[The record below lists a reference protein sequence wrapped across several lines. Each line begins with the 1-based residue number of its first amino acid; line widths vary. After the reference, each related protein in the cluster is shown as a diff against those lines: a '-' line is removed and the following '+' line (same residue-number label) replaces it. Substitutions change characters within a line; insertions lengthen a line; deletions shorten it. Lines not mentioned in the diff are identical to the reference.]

1 MTQDSWL
8 MTLTVILMTNVTH
21 IKCHMSK
28 ALLSDH
34 TSGNHSQWNS
44 WRAVERNVGQ
54 TACSLTRHLQTLCV
68 WMCDLEHSWFYW
80 ICLRHKRRHI
90 HINNIYLFDWI
101 CVWIWFA
108 SHMPCF
114 DHQAGI
120 PIVGVFAFT
129 CKEMVQASNGTFHFS
144 CHWVIAVEEK
154 IPSHM
159 KINTITWMMTDY
171 DSWESLWFWH
181 TKFVIPWS
189 KKRVLALK
197 INNGIQWSGLINH
210 WFSLTKN
217 MFKLV
222 TSKDWGQG
230 WLISIEK

>member
-1 MTQDSWL
+1 M
-8 MTLTVILMTNVTH
+8 TVILVTNVTH

-54 TACSLTRHLQTLCV
+54 TACSLTRHLQTLYV
-68 WMCDLEHSWFYW
+68 WMCDLEHLWFYW
-80 ICLRHKRRHI
+80 ICLRHY
-90 HINNIYLFDWI
+90 YLFDCI

-108 SHMPCF
+108 SPMPCF

-129 CKEMVQASNGTFHFS
+129 CKEMVQAIHMGNRSGKGKSHHTWRS
-144 CHWVIAVEEK
+144 
-154 IPSHM
+154 IPSHDWWLIM
-159 KINTITWMMTDY
+159 IVENCFDSDTQTLWSYDQSKECWHWRSAMAFNDQDWLIKFILKFQTTCYRLKFHATDY
-171 DSWESLWFWH
+171 SFMLG
-181 TKFVIPWS
+181 V
-189 KKRVLALK
+189 RVDCLL
-197 INNGIQWSGLINH
+197 
-210 WFSLTKN
+210 
-217 MFKLV
+217 
-222 TSKDWGQG
+222 D